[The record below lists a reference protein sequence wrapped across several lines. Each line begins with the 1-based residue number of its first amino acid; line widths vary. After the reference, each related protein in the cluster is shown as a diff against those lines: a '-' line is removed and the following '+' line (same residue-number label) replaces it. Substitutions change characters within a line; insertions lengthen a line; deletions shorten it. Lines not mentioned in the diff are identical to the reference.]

1 MKRWFMLLFT
11 CLALFGLQMQAE
23 AEPPIHLSPGDI
35 LGVFG
40 GAMRGPSAPIRL
52 QAACSSELGGCWEAY
67 GMNRNNMVQVY
78 DLCWRESTRCPK
90 VCRDEYFSRRKAGM
104 SPEAADPLFRGRHG
118 EETSCIPGVDER
130 THPGGKVKIN
140 DSAVRVSVKL
150 GGQVVG
156 TEVTAVPVDE
166 QGREEKRTTS
176 SPNYSKGNSYQT
188 PRGPVLLNLPAGT
201 YRLHVLSPD
210 RISHRERAFP
220 EQVELITVQPGKAL
234 EKTYAFGLGRLVLK
248 ARTDD
253 GKPLDAELNLKRLDG
268 TGYGG
273 YKGYLFFSKPLP
285 LDVKLLSGKY
295 RMVVMRRY
303 GSGEKAFNIGIKDGK
318 LTSRTITFSP
328 DAN

>member
-104 SPEAADPLFRGRHG
+104 QPTVADPLFQGRHG
-118 EETSCIPGVDER
+118 EDTSCVPGVDER
-130 THPGGKVKIN
+130 IHPGGEVKGN
-140 DSAVRVSVKL
+140 DSEVRVTVKV
-150 GGQVVG
+150 GDQVVG
-156 TEVTAVPVDE
+156 AEVTAVPVDD
-166 QGREEKRTTS
+166 QGNEKRRTIS
-176 SPNYSKGNSYQT
+176 SPNYSRYM
-188 PRGPVLLNLPAGT
+188 PAGR
-201 YRLHVLSPD
+201 YRLRVRSPD
-210 RISHRERAFP
+210 RIYHPERAFP
-220 EQVELITVQPGKAL
+220 EQMELITVQPGKPL
-234 EKTYAFGLGRLVLK
+234 EKTYAFGLGRLVVK
-248 ARTDD
+248 AHTDD
-253 GKPLDAELNLKRLDG
+253 GKPFDAKLNLKRLDG

-273 YKGYLFFSKPLP
+273 YDGYLFSNKSLP

-295 RMVVMRRY
+295 RMIVMRSN
-303 GSGEKAFNIGIKDGK
+303 GSGKKAFNIEIKDGT
-318 LTSRTITFSP
+318 LTSKTITF
-328 DAN
+328 AFGAI